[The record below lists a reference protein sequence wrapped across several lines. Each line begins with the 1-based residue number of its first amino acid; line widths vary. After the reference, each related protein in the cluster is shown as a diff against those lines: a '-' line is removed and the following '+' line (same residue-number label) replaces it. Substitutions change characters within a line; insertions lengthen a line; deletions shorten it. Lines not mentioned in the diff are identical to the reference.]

1 MSRQKFSRAL
11 KREIAIEYMQS
22 GKSRQEIALKYGLPN
37 VNTLSAW
44 VNSCLTPFEIKD
56 KCVSLPAADH
66 LSDEEMSKKKVE
78 ELADQSALI
87 SKLQK
92 QIEKLEADLKRSRD
106 TNIALNVLIDIAEE
120 QGISIRKKAGAKQ

>member
-11 KREIAIEYMQS
+11 KRQIAIEYMQS

-44 VNSCLTPFEIKD
+44 VNSHLTPLEIQE
-56 KCVSLPAADH
+56 KCVSLPPAE
-66 LSDEEMSKKKVE
+66 SYFDEPMAKKQVE

-92 QIEKLEADLKRSRD
+92 QIDKLEADLKRAKD
-106 TNIALNVLIDIAEE
+106 TNLALNVLIDIAEE
-120 QGISIRKKAGAKQ
+120 QGIRIRKKAGAKQ